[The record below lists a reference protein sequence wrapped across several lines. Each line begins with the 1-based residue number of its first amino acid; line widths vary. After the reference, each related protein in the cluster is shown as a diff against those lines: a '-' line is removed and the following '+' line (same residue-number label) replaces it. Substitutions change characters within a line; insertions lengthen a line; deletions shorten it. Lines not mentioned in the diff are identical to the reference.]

1 MNTPPRAIERRA
13 KLMGIS
19 PNDYLRQAL
28 AAVIAGTEE
37 MTVITDKLVRSIG

>member
-1 MNTPPRAIERRA
+1 MNTPPRAIECRA

-28 AAVIAGTEE
+28 AAVIAGNEE
-37 MTVITDKLVRSIG
+37 MTVIADKLVRSIG